1 MINNK
6 ITLSTIST
14 ILLFSLNHVAWA
26 DDIIPIQSHYYY
38 QLGGGSDVIIPPVN
52 NNIRLTIGGDI
63 NTNLGFNCSAFNPAI
78 SITNTLNNLEDT
90 VEGLPQ
96 DVIGSATVAIGS
108 TAMYALE
115 KSSPELYNITQN
127 GIFSGQETFNLSM
140 KSCQQAHAEIAKGE
154 SPYQDWFAISD
165 SQGWLKSANQA
176 QQGQS
181 VDINATY
188 QDNAQHNM
196 EYGVPW
202 VHKGQNSGG
211 TQAGQVPI
219 NVINDVVIA
228 GYNILVDP
236 TRPLDSNE
244 TPNKGQDDY
253 LTTYWPT
260 PDDAGKWAT
269 MVLGDMTI
277 TAEQNES
284 AQSTVAG
291 VGLSTLMTTCPEI
304 GNYQKTCIKDI
315 QQNIAD
321 LVSSNNAAT
330 PDELRVISA
339 SNLVITQQVINAIKN
354 QDNESQA
361 ISINRLAQ
369 DVATQN
375 LAEEGLLL
383 RRVLTA
389 GSQAQAVLNVK
400 PAQENIQKALQQ
412 LNNDLNDLMFEH
424 QIRQQMMTNS
434 LQTILGNEASKEA
447 QAIDNVGQGGNVPM
461 NNGAVYDSK

>member
-1 MINNK
+1 MK
-6 ITLSTIST
+6 LSTITMTLLLSWST
-14 ILLFSLNHVAWA
+14 CVLAN
-26 DDIIPIQSHYYY
+26 DIIPIQSHYYY
-38 QLGGGSDVIIPPVN
+38 QLGGGSDVVIPPVK
-52 NNIRLTIGGDI
+52 NNIQLTIGGDV
-63 NTNLGFNCSAFNPAI
+63 NTNLGFNCSSFNPAV
-78 SITNTLNNLEDT
+78 SITNSLNNLTDT

-96 DVIGSATVAIGS
+96 DIISSATVAIGS

-115 KSSPELYNITQN
+115 KSSPDLYNLTQN
-127 GIFSGQETFNLSM
+127 GILSGQETFNLSM

-211 TQAGQVPI
+211 TQSGQVPI
-219 NVINDVVIA
+219 KVINDVVVA

-244 TPNKGQDDY
+244 APAKGEDDY
-253 LTTYWPT
+253 LTSYWPL

-277 TAEQNES
+277 TAQSNES

-291 VGLSTLMTTCPEI
+291 VGLSTLMTTCPAI
-304 GNYQKTCIKDI
+304 GNYQKTCVKDI
-315 QQNIAD
+315 QQNIEG
-321 LVSSNNAAT
+321 LVTSDTAAT
-330 PDELRVISA
+330 PDELRAISA
-339 SNLVITQQVINAIKN
+339 SNLVITQQVIDAIKN
-354 QDNESQA
+354 QDSESQA

-400 PAQENIQKALQQ
+400 PAQDNIQKALQQ

-434 LQTILGNEASKEA
+434 LQTVLANESAKEA
-447 QAIDNVGQGGNVPM
+447 QAINHAGQTGELPM
-461 NNGAVYDSK
+461 TNGAVYDSK